1 MEINTHKKINKR
13 LWGSPVNLEHEKALV
28 ELILTEDFAADEY
41 GLIHGGTIFGLAD
54 YAAMLA
60 INHPNVVLAKADVKF
75 LKPCVVGDKVVAV
88 AEIIDKQDKKN
99 RVKVEVKK
107 GEEVVFVG
115 EFLCIVPS
123 KHVLSK

>member
-60 INHPNVVLAKADVKF
+60 VNHPNVVLAKADVKF